1 MTLAT
6 LQARRAFPAIRPGRN
21 KAPHVDSIV
30 VMGESDACQLETS
43 RRSPRDG
50 QLDQPS
56 CANLTHRDHRGALR
70 LCSSLGANG
79 LDAYLV
85 PRVSTHMQIDQ
96 GVQLHKVLI
105 MNALSLLSPRPQER
119 FVLLTLDVETSVL
132 HACIHRSLE
141 AVITSL

>member
-1 MTLAT
+1 MALAT
-6 LQARRAFPAIRPGRN
+6 LRAKRAFPAIRPGWN
-21 KAPHVDSIV
+21 KATHVDSIV
-30 VMGESDACQLETS
+30 VVVESDACQPKTS

-56 CANLTHRDHRGALR
+56 CASLTHHDHRGALR

-96 GVQLHKVLI
+96 GVWVHKTVMI
-105 MNALSLLSPRPQER
+105 VNALSAI
-119 FVLLTLDVETSVL
+119 TWTSG
-132 HACIHRSLE
+132 AICALE
-141 AVITSL
+141 V